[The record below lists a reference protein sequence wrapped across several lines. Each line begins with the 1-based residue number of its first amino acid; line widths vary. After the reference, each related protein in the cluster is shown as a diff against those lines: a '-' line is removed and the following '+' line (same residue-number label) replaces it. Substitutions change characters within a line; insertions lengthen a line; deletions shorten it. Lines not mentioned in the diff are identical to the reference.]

1 MKQEIQNKLKMEK
14 TISFGEKKKQETTQ
28 EASKINGS
36 FLTSEESKIQ
46 ISMAKNVQ
54 SSTNEDVSDSTSYRD
69 DAFESSYNKSESF
82 GNYDAS
88 FASSKLSDSRTFK
101 LPKSGEPMDEDD
113 MLLQESKHLHN
124 KLKA

>member
-1 MKQEIQNKLKMEK
+1 
-14 TISFGEKKKQETTQ
+14 
-28 EASKINGS
+28 
-36 FLTSEESKIQ
+36 
-46 ISMAKNVQ
+46 MAKNVQ

-124 KLKA
+124 KLKAQRRRESHGHHGVAQLEKATPIKEEDIEEEFEDSGTNSKTTGG